1 MTKQEQHEWNSQQLR
16 KGLIAAYTAM
26 LAFKRYKQTPVIIS
40 RDGEILAVHPDDMPT
55 VEELL
60 KQQEGRSHA

>member
-40 RDGEILAVHPDDMPT
+40 RDGEILEMHPDDMPT
-55 VEELL
+55 V
-60 KQQEGRSHA
+60 